1 MTNPSASVVLK
12 GGVEGDAFVLSMTF
26 PLIQAL

>member
-1 MTNPSASVVLK
+1 MTNPSAGVVVK

-26 PLIQAL
+26 PLIKAL